1 MSKSAYRITKILI
14 IFLVLLFP
22 FHGFAAGSKV
32 LSSQHKISPKNTS
45 LEAVKNQIYSS
56 YKPVGEN
63 RPVLLNRA
71 KYTKRRPVR
80 QTFVSSSSLRKKLSA
95 RSAIVMDAETGNTI
109 YAHAPDRPG
118 QPAST
123 VKVLTSL
130 LAMDYLKNNAL
141 VPVSSWAASMPRSK
155 IYIRKGKSYYADDL
169 INAVLM
175 ASANDASV
183 ALAEMV
189 AGSETAFAKL
199 MTKKARQ
206 LGANKTICKTASGLT
221 AKGQQTTARD
231 LAVIFN
237 QAMKHNEFATR
248 IKRTRVKTS
257 YGKTLRSHNK
267 ALWQISG
274 AEGGKTGYTWAA
286 RQTYV
291 GSFKRN
297 NREIVVALLGSRN
310 MWKDI
315 KLLAEYGFDSNSS
328 IQTASRPPATP
339 VKPAKNTTTYKEA
352 LTVLSDKKKVAKL

>member
-1 MSKSAYRITKILI
+1 MSKSAYHITKILI
-14 IFLVLLFP
+14 IVLVLLFP
-22 FHGFAAGSKV
+22 FHGFAAGSKI
-32 LSSQHKISPKNTS
+32 LSTQHKIAKQNSS
-45 LEAVKNQIYSS
+45 LATVKSQIHSS
-56 YKPVGEN
+56 HKPAGDN
-63 RPVLLNRA
+63 LPVLLNRA
-71 KYTKRRPVR
+71 KNTKRRPVR
-80 QTFVSSSSLRKKLSA
+80 QAVVSNGSLRKKLSA
-95 RSAIVMDAETGNTI
+95 RSAIVMDARTGEAI

-141 VPVSSWAASMPRSK
+141 VPVSNRAASMPRSK
-155 IYIRKGKSYYADDL
+155 IYIRKGKSYYANDL

-199 MTKKARQ
+199 MTKRARQ
-206 LGANKTICKTASGLT
+206 LGATKTICKTASGLT

-231 LAVIFN
+231 LAVIFK
-237 QAMKHNEFATR
+237 QAMKNNEFATR
-248 IKRTRVKTS
+248 IKRTKVNTS

-315 KLLAEYGFDSNSS
+315 KLLAEYGFDSDPS
-328 IQTASRPPATP
+328 IRTASLQPPSP
-339 VKPAKNTTTYKEA
+339 NRSSKSSSTYKEA
-352 LTVLSDKKKVAKL
+352 LTVLSDNKKVAKL

>member
-1 MSKSAYRITKILI
+1 MKAI
-14 IFLVLLFP
+14 IIVLVLLFP
-22 FHGFAAGSKV
+22 FQGFAAGSKV
-32 LSSQHKISPKNTS
+32 LSTQHKISPQNTS
-45 LEAVKNQIYSS
+45 LAAVKSQIYSS
-56 YKPVGEN
+56 YKPAIEK

-71 KYTKRRPVR
+71 KDTKRRPVR
-80 QTFVSSSSLRKKLSA
+80 QAVVSNSSFRRKLSA
-95 RSAIVMDAETGNTI
+95 RSAIVIDTGTGETI
-109 YAHAPDRPG
+109 YAHAPDRTG

-141 VPVSSWAASMPRSK
+141 VPVSSRAASMPRSK
-155 IYIRKGKSYYADDL
+155 IYIRKLKSYYPNDL

-189 AGSETAFAKL
+189 AGSETSFAKL
-199 MTKKARQ
+199 MTKKAKQ
-206 LGANKTICKTASGLT
+206 LGATRTICKTASGLT

-231 LAVIFN
+231 LAVIFS
-237 QAMKHNEFATR
+237 QAMKHKEFASR
-248 IKRTRVKTS
+248 IKRTKVNTS

-297 NREIVVALLGSRN
+297 NRQIVVALLGSRN
-310 MWKDI
+310 MWNDI
-315 KLLAEYGFDSNSS
+315 KLLAEYGFDSDSS
-328 IQTASRPPATP
+328 IQRVSRQP
-339 VKPAKNTTTYKEA
+339 VSPGKHSKSSATYKEA
-352 LTVLSDKKKVAKL
+352 LTVLSDNKKVAKL